1 MRQDETPSVLV
12 CIFQRGGM
20 DGLMAV
26 APFSD
31 AKLAELR
38 PRTKL
43 PAPKSGAK
51 DALLELD
58 GVFGLHPAF
67 EPIWP
72 LYRDGK
78 LAIIHGVGSPHKTRS
93 HFDQQEYMETG
104 LPGDKNARSGWLNR
118 ALCQMPSHDK
128 SPFRAV
134 SITSALPLALYG
146 DESALA
152 IPELESFGL
161 RVADDKDGLIT
172 ECRNDLKALY
182 HSAANPIL
190 AAAGSDGF
198 AALDQ
203 LERSADV
210 TAPVGGAMYPE
221 GCPLGKSLR
230 QITTLI
236 KSNLGLKIAWAE
248 YPSADWDT
256 HTNHAAMFAWQ
267 AGRMAKSIAAF
278 YAELGELSKGVV
290 VMTCTEFGRT
300 VAENGSAGTDHGRAT
315 CFFLMGSDV
324 AGGKVYG
331 SVPLLTAQNL
341 EDERDLPVTTDF
353 RSVFAEIAAHQL
365 GATDTAK
372 LFPGW
377 NGERLQLF
385 RN

>member
-1 MRQDETPSVLV
+1 MRQDETASVLV

-31 AKLAELR
+31 AKLAEHR
-38 PRTKL
+38 PRSKL

-58 GVFGLHPAF
+58 GSFGLHPAF

-78 LAIIHGVGSPHKTRS
+78 LAIIHGVGSPDKTRS
-93 HFDQQEYMETG
+93 HFDQQEYLETG

-128 SPFRAV
+128 TPFRAV

-152 IPELESFGL
+152 IPELERFGL
-161 RVADDKDGLIT
+161 RVADDKDGLVT
-172 ECRNDLKALY
+172 GCRNDLRVLY
-182 HSAANPIL
+182 RNAANPML

-198 AALDQ
+198 AALDR
-203 LERSADV
+203 LDRADAA
-210 TAPVGGAMYPE
+210 TTPDSGGTYPE
-221 GCPLGKSLR
+221 GCQLGKSLR
-230 QITTLI
+230 QIATLI
-236 KSNLGLKIAWAE
+236 KSNVGLRVAWAE
-248 YPSADWDT
+248 YPPADWDT
-256 HTNHAAMFAWQ
+256 HTNHAGMFAWQ
-267 AGRMAKSIAAF
+267 AGRLAKSIAAF
-278 YAELGELSKGVV
+278 YAQLGELSGGVV

-300 VAENGSAGTDHGRAT
+300 VAENGSGGTDHGRAT

-331 SVPLLTAQNL
+331 SVPQLAVENL

-353 RSVFAEIAAHQL
+353 RAVFAEVAARQL
-365 GATDTAK
+365 GATDAAK

-385 RN
+385 RD

>member
-1 MRQDETPSVLV
+1 MRQDETQPVLV

-31 AKLAELR
+31 PKLAELR
-38 PRTKL
+38 PRSKL

-58 GVFGLHPAF
+58 GIFGLHPAF
-67 EPIWP
+67 EPLWP

-78 LAIIHGVGSPHKTRS
+78 LAIIHGVGSPDKTRS

-104 LPGDKNARSGWLNR
+104 LPGNKNARSGWLNR

-128 SPFRAV
+128 TPFRAV

-146 DESALA
+146 DEGALA

-161 RVADDKDGLIT
+161 RVADDKDSVVA
-172 ECRNDLKALY
+172 EARNDLRALY
-182 HSAANPIL
+182 RSAANPML
-190 AAAGSDGF
+190 AAAGADGF
-198 AALDQ
+198 AALDR
-203 LERSADV
+203 LEGAPDV
-210 TAPVGGAMYPE
+210 AMPVGGATYPE

-230 QITTLI
+230 QIATLI
-236 KSNLGLKIAWAE
+236 KSKVGLKVAWAE
-248 YPSADWDT
+248 YPPADWDT
-256 HTNHAAMFAWQ
+256 HTNHTGMFTWQ

-300 VAENGSAGTDHGRAT
+300 VAENGSGGTDHGRAT
-315 CFFLMGSDV
+315 CFFLIRGEV

-331 SVPLLTAQNL
+331 SVPSLAVENL

-353 RSVFAEIAAHQL
+353 RSVFAEVAAHQL
-365 GATDTAK
+365 GATDTTK